1 MLLSVQYIQC
11 TVICSTLCSSF
22 PSHLVLD
29 TQTLEQSAQ
38 DCTPEHVS
46 QFLEGISLG
55 HHVAKFTE
63 QEISGDILL
72 EADQEMLEELGVTS
86 AIERLKIK
94 VH

>member
-1 MLLSVQYIQC
+1 MIYSI
-11 TVICSTLCSSF
+11 LCSSF
-22 PSHLVLD
+22 PSHLVSD

-38 DCTPEHVS
+38 DCTPERVG

-63 QEISGDILL
+63 EDISGEMLL
-72 EADQEMLEELGVTS
+72 EADQEMLEELGVTN